1 MGAEQVDGE
10 HGRLRR
16 VASVVGGFL
25 ALGAGI
31 LLLVLPGPG
40 LLLVLGGL
48 VLLSNEFAWARR
60 LTDPVR
66 TRAVDATRASVESG
80 WRIAGTVAAALAL
93 VAAGVVWSIV
103 DGLPFSGWPTGVGL
117 GLSGLIL
124 LAVLGYAVRNYRE
137 PAVG

>member
-1 MGAEQVDGE
+1 MDADSSGGE
-10 HGRLRR
+10 HGGLRR

-25 ALGAGI
+25 ALGIGI
-31 LLLVLPGPG
+31 ALLVLPGPG

-66 TRAVDATRASVESG
+66 RRAMDATRASVDSG
-80 WRIAGTVAAALAL
+80 WRIAGTVAAGLAL

-103 DGLPFSGWPTGVGL
+103 DSLPFSGWPTGVGL
-117 GLSGLIL
+117 GLSGGIL
-124 LAVLGYAVRNYRE
+124 LAVLGYSIRNYRD
-137 PAVG
+137 PADG